1 MANALFRKLSSVIRK
16 SFGPNQAVVPF
27 GVGRIYQTRYRNW
40 KHDPRPLLFIL
51 GSDAFYTVGI
61 NVHYLGPYQSSLI
74 NFINNL
80 RKSQSTQLL
89 TGYTLYQLMKR
100 MYPGIPRQGYRKYFT
115 SMLNGKLVSEGIS
128 QLPEN
133 TIGNM
138 LAEPWVRRLN
148 NTIRP
153 KTFSYNTR
161 PHDEQESEYIDRY
174 TIQTAY
180 NRDRQKPFANRKG
193 NVVQYRPPEQE
204 GNQ

>member
-1 MANALFRKLSSVIRK
+1 MANALFRKLSTVLRK
-16 SFGPNQAVVPF
+16 SFGPNQSVIPF
-27 GVGRIYQTRYRNW
+27 GVGRIYQTHYRNW
-40 KHDPRPLLFIL
+40 KHDPKPLLFIL

-61 NVHYLGPYQSSLI
+61 NVHYLGAYQSSLI

-115 SMLNGKLVSEGIS
+115 TMLRGKLVSEGIS
-128 QLPEN
+128 ELPEN
-133 TIGNM
+133 TVKGMIV
-138 LAEPWVRRLN
+138 EPWVRQLN
-148 NTIRP
+148 NVIRP
-153 KTFSYNTR
+153 KVISYNKR

-193 NVVQYRPPEQE
+193 NVVQYRPRE
-204 GNQ
+204 GEKE